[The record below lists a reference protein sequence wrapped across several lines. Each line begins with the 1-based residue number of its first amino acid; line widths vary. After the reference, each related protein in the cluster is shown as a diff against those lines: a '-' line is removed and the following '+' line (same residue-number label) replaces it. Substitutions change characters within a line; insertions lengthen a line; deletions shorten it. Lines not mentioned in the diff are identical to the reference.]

1 MLLHIE
7 VNGVAHQVQAQTLAQ
22 VLAVLG
28 YGAAPVATAV
38 NGGFVAAGWR
48 DQTMI
53 AAGDQIE
60 VLSPMQGG

>member
-1 MLLHIE
+1 MLRIE
-7 VNGVAHQVQAQTLAQ
+7 VNGVMHQVQAQSLAQ
-22 VLAVLG
+22 VLAALG

-38 NGGFVAAGWR
+38 NGGFVAADLR

-53 AAGDQIE
+53 AAGDRIE

>member
-1 MLLHIE
+1 MLFRS
-7 VNGVAHQVQAQTLAQ
+7 QSLAQ
-22 VLAVLG
+22 VLAALG

-38 NGGFVAAGWR
+38 NGGFVAADLR

-53 AAGDQIE
+53 AAGDRIE